1 MSRQGSKYHRLVPD
15 ITRRRLLQSLGMT
28 VGAAAGF
35 TTLGLLSYSREPVVR
50 PEEEVRLLKDFRVEP
65 STVRP
70 ELVVVRGT
78 DVDAMAREA
87 LAQLGGMERFI
98 QKGDRVLLKPNV
110 GWDRQPEQA
119 ANTNPEVVGA
129 VARLCREAGAAEVW
143 VTDVSL
149 NDPSRCFTRSGILHA
164 AQDAGAE
171 VRLPGSNDFWQTDMR
186 GDLLKTWPVS
196 RFFHLADKVINLP
209 VVKHHSLCGCTLA
222 MKNWYGVLGG
232 RRNQLHQR
240 IHTSIVDLA
249 AAVRPT
255 LTLMDA
261 TRVLKHNGPT
271 GGSLDD
277 VSIENTLIA
286 GLDEV
291 AIDAYSLRFLDLAP
305 EAVPYLAMGE
315 QRGLGRVDW
324 RTLRVVETQA
334 GSARIPG

>member
-1 MSRQGSKYHRLVPD
+1 MKPQGSKFHRTVPD
-15 ITRRRLLQSLGMT
+15 RTRRRFLLNTGLT
-28 VGAAAGF
+28 AAAAAGF
-35 TTLGLLSYSREPVVR
+35 TALGLLSYSREPVR
-50 PEEEVRLLKDFRVEP
+50 RSEEPVHLLKDFRVEP
-65 STVRP
+65 SAVRP
-70 ELVVVRGT
+70 ELSVVRGT
-78 DVDAMAREA
+78 DVDHMVREA
-87 LAQLGGMERFI
+87 VGKLGGIGRFI
-98 QKGDRVLLKPNV
+98 AKGDQVLLKPNV

-129 VARLCREAGAAEVW
+129 VARLCIEAGASGVL

-149 NDPSRCFTRSGILHA
+149 NDPSRCFVRSGIRAA
-164 AQDAGAE
+164 AQDAGAD
-171 VRLPGSNDFWQTDMR
+171 VRLPSGNDFWQTDMQ
-186 GDLLKTWPVS
+186 GELLKVWPVS
-196 RFFHLADKVINLP
+196 RFFHQADKVINLP

-255 LTLMDA
+255 LTVMDA

-277 VSIENTLIA
+277 VSVENTVIA

-291 AIDAYSLRFLDLAP
+291 SIDAYSLRFLDVTP
-305 EAVPYLAMGE
+305 EAVPFLALGE
-315 QRGLGRVDW
+315 QRGLGRMDW
-324 RTLRVVETQA
+324 RTLRMVESQV
-334 GSARIPG
+334 